1 LQLQLPLQLQLFLPL
16 LVSSRHPDPELV
28 EWGRIPVFAFCS
40 CLSAIAVAVP
50 NPKTKR
56 FPPQKCHF
64 SQQIYQKPSKNG
76 KNRKKPV
83 ETEEIWL
90 TKRSER
96 MKVNCGTVL
105 RTRMNIDDFA
115 LQNRMRFYGIFMQVR

>member
-1 LQLQLPLQLQLFLPL
+1 VAPLRGAAARSRERDDLGSSSGNHFLRATRQNL
-16 LVSSRHPDPELV
+16 AIS
-28 EWGRIPVFAFCS
+28 WVFGAEMY
-40 CLSAIAVAVP
+40 L
-50 NPKTKR
+50 NLNRTE
-56 FPPQKCHF
+56 
-64 SQQIYQKPSKNG
+64 

-83 ETEEIWL
+83 ETGEIWL

-115 LQNRMRFYGIFMQVR
+115 LKNGMRFYEIFMQVR